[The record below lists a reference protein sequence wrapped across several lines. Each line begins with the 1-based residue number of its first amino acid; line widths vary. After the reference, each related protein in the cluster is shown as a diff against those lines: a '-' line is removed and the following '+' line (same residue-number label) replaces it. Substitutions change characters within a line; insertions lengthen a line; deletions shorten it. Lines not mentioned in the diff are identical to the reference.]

1 MAKLVTVFA
10 GNIGIT
16 NRFSI
21 AEEDLWTCIIAA
33 FACATGYCRRICSG
47 RIHLSRSM
55 PRAFSRVCAMLAGR
69 RGGVFAFISHV
80 SDRVRST

>member
-1 MAKLVTVFA
+1 MAKLVTAFA

-33 FACATGYCRRICSG
+33 FACATGIAAG
-47 RIHLSRSM
+47 F
-55 PRAFSRVCAMLAGR
+55 ALA
-69 RGGVFAFISHV
+69 AFI
-80 SDRVRST
+80 